1 MTDDRS
7 DLIRAFC
14 AADREVLVTRAQS
27 VGALTSYLRD
37 VEGWAQVS
45 EADRREFAA
54 RAYFA
59 RWRVRQGA
67 LSDG

>member
-1 MTDDRS
+1 MTDDRN

-14 AADREVLVTRAQS
+14 AADHEVLVTRAQS
-27 VGALTSYLRD
+27 VGTFTRYLRD
-37 VEGWAQVS
+37 DEGWDQES
-45 EADRREFAA
+45 DTERRQFAA
-54 RAYFA
+54 RAHFA